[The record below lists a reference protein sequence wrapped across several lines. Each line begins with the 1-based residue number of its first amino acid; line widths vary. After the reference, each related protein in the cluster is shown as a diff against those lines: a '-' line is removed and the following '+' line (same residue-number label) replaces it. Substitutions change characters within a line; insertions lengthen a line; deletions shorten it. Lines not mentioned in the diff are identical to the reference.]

1 MATFHPR
8 QVSDQGGSLGR
19 RKVSPGIR
27 FLDPGGA
34 LNRSSNSAT
43 LLLAG
48 HLGAQ
53 MAQAFAPTKRLL
65 RGDVV
70 IPDEIRSQTGLK
82 PGSQFA
88 VICRNAA
95 GILKVISPPSFDEY
109 ADLKRRLRRK
119 ACDAGLKRR
128 VISRAIAEV
137 RGHS

>member
-1 MATFHPR
+1 MAAIHPR
-8 QVSDQGGSLGR
+8 QVSGQGGSLKR
-19 RKVSPGIR
+19 PKVSPGIR

-48 HLGAQ
+48 HLG
-53 MAQAFAPTKRLL
+53 AQAFAPTKRLL